1 MHPFIVLKQL
11 KDVRAFPTTKFLSR
25 MPKMKKLTALTV
37 TVCGL
42 LTPLLAAAAPILD
55 FTGPFAPGTWTTT
68 VTGNLT
74 GASGGSA
81 VMTTTMLVLTG
92 GNAVS
97 PNPGSQAPACTGA
110 TYSVLGPCEID
121 VTTNTVGGVFNPFSF
136 DWAYTTADSGGP
148 PGDIFGIIINGIRT
162 QLSDPGGPVSQSG
175 HFVANPTTS
184 FGWFVNCT
192 DCIEGAATATVSHFV
207 AGKIPEPATLLLFGT
222 ALAGMA
228 LRQRRKPA

>member
-1 MHPFIVLKQL
+1 MRFVIVLKQS
-11 KDVRAFPTTKFLSR
+11 KDARVFPRRKFLSWV
-25 MPKMKKLTALTV
+25 PKMKKLTALTV

-42 LTPLLAAAAPILD
+42 LTSLLAAAAPIVD
-55 FTGPFAPGTWTTT
+55 FTGPFAPGTWSTT

-81 VMTTTMLVLTG
+81 VMTATTLALTG
-92 GNAVS
+92 GNAPS
-97 PNPGSQAPACTGA
+97 PSDDNPACTGA
-110 TYSVLGPCEID
+110 MFEVLGPCQIA

-136 DWAYTTADSGGP
+136 DWAYTTADSSGP
-148 PGDIFGIIINGIRT
+148 GADIFGVIINGIRT
-162 QLSDPGGPVSQSG
+162 QLSDPGGAVNQSG
-175 HFVANPTTS
+175 HFVANPTAS

-192 DCIEGAATATVSHFV
+192 DCIDGAATATVTHFV

-228 LRQRRKPA
+228 LRRRRKPD